1 MTPGNFASPMAQ
13 AAHSHIESMRA
24 AQKDRQEEQRR
35 SGEQPLKLE
44 TVGPRDATEPI
55 AATSNEAK
63 APYVSNIGILASSMP
78 YYHKEYM
85 KQRRNDAAQR
95 RAQEAARQQHE
106 EAEDEG
112 EPLKPSE
119 AAYFS
124 RLSLDPNP
132 KEQLTPEQRSN
143 LQRLKPHSR
152 STIQLQKLIAEE
164 SENPEAAATASRKKE
179 KNLRWQFGIRS
190 RNAPNDAMHAIYRA
204 LKAHGAQWEVD
215 PPRQGSEQIH
225 NGPFP
230 VHVAGATHYE
240 ESHLSGSPDRR
251 HTASDNHNE
260 PLTSSSG
267 RDGYAFQYDDSSLS
281 DTDIN
286 PNQVPPGYAPKDPW
300 CIKVR
305 WRKDHM
311 CAPNT
316 LHSHSAHNSQINLPT
331 SLSGSIDLD
340 RRRPSVVSSSVLSS
354 AAGSATSV
362 PSTTGSTRPTSS
374 KESTEK
380 FIRQVNQ
387 MKDKGKESDKSEVE
401 HDHDYSCYMYMDV
414 QVYQIEPGSFLVDFK
429 CDGYENVVE
438 IPYEEATEEEKAQSR
453 AAAKREKGEDDNTA
467 TGKGRILRGDGNR
480 VQDKEVSSPQP
491 FLDLTSSLVIYLASG
506 K

>member
-1 MTPGNFASPMAQ
+1 MTPGNFVSPVAQ
-13 AAHSHIESMRA
+13 AAQSHVETMRA
-24 AQKDRQEEQRR
+24 AQKDQQEEPSKAR
-35 SGEQPLKLE
+35 EQPLKLE
-44 TVGPRDATEPI
+44 AIEPTQATESI
-55 AATSNEAK
+55 LASSTEAK
-63 APYVSNIGILASSMP
+63 TPYISNIGILASSMP
-78 YYHKEYM
+78 YYHSEYM

-95 RAQEAARQQHE
+95 RAREAARQQHD

-112 EPLKPSE
+112 EPLEPNE

-124 RLSLDPNP
+124 RLSVDPNP

-164 SENPEAAATASRKKE
+164 SENHEVAATVSKKKE

-215 PPRQGSEQIH
+215 PPRRRSEPIH
-225 NGPFP
+225 SGPFP
-230 VHVAGATHYE
+230 VHVAGATHYD
-240 ESHLSGSPDRR
+240 ESQLSGSPERR
-251 HTASDNHNE
+251 HSISDNHNE

-267 RDGYAFQYDDSSLS
+267 RDGYTFQYDDSNLS
-281 DTDIN
+281 DTDID
-286 PNQVPPGYAPKDPW
+286 PDQVPPGYAPKDPW

-305 WRKDHM
+305 WRKNHM

-331 SLSGSIDLD
+331 NSSGSVDFD
-340 RRRPSVVSSSVLSS
+340 RHRPSVVSSSVLSS
-354 AAGSATSV
+354 AATSATSV
-362 PSTTGSTRPTSS
+362 PSTSGSTHPISS

-380 FIRQVNQ
+380 FMRQVNQ
-387 MKDKGKESDKSEVE
+387 MKDKGKSSGRMEVE
-401 HDHDYSCYMYMDV
+401 YRHDHSCYMYMDV

-429 CDGYENVVE
+429 CDGYENLVE
-438 IPYEEATEEEKAQSR
+438 IPFEEATEEEKAQSR
-453 AAAKREKGEDDNTA
+453 ASADAEKGEGTSAD
-467 TGKGRILRGDGNR
+467 TGKGKILRGDGNR
-480 VQDKEVSSPQP
+480 VQEKDVSSPQP

>member
-1 MTPGNFASPMAQ
+1 MTPGNFASPVAQ
-13 AAHSHIESMRA
+13 AVQKNAESMPA
-24 AQKDRQEEQRR
+24 APKEHRETQDKTE
-35 SGEQPLKLE
+35 EQPLELR
-44 TVGPRDATEPI
+44 TDAPTKTTPPLAAASIEP
-55 AATSNEAK
+55 K
-63 APYVSNIGILASSMP
+63 VPYVSKIGILASSIP
-78 YYHKEYM
+78 YYHREYM
-85 KQRRNDAAQR
+85 KQRLHDAAQR
-95 RAQEAARQQHE
+95 RAQEAARQQQA

-112 EPLKPSE
+112 EPLEPSE

-132 KEQLTPEQRSN
+132 KEQLTPEQSAN

-164 SENPEAAATASRKKE
+164 AEDPEATASAGKKKE

-215 PPRQGSEQIH
+215 PPRRHSEQIH
-225 NGPFP
+225 SGPFP
-230 VHVAGATHYE
+230 VHVAGATHYDE
-240 ESHLSGSPDRR
+240 AHLSGSPERR
-251 HTASDNHNE
+251 HKTFDAHNE
-260 PLTSSSG
+260 PLTSTTG
-267 RDGYAFQYDDSSLS
+267 RDGYTFQYDDSSLS
-281 DTDIN
+281 DAKID
-286 PNQVPPGYAPKDPW
+286 PDAVPPGYAPKDPW

-305 WRKDHM
+305 WRKNNM
-311 CAPNT
+311 CEPNT
-316 LHSHSAHNSQINLPT
+316 LHSHSAHNSQINLPS

-340 RRRPSVVSSSVLSS
+340 KRRPSIVSSSVLSS

-362 PSTTGSTRPTSS
+362 PSATGNIRPTSS
-374 KESTEK
+374 KESTDK
-380 FIRQVNQ
+380 FIRQINQ
-387 MKDKGKESDKSEVE
+387 MKDKGKDSDRSDVE
-401 HDHDYSCYMYMDV
+401 YDHSYACYMYVDV

-429 CDGYENVVE
+429 CNGYENLVE
-438 IPYEEATEEEKAQSR
+438 IPWEEATEEEKMQSE
-453 AAAKREKGEDDNTA
+453 AAAEKDDGPSGPKG
-467 TGKGRILRGDGNR
+467 GKPRILRGDGHR